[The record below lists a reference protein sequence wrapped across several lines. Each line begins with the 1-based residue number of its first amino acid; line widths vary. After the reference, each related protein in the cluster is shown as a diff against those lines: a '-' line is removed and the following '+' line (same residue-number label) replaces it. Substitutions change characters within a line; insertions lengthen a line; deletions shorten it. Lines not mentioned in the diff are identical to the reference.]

1 MDRRTVLLIED
12 NPSEERLTLRAF
24 RQAGIQQEVIVVR
37 DGAEALE
44 YLFAEGRYAN
54 RSADDQPALTLLDL
68 KLPYLD
74 GFEVL
79 QRIRQDTRTQLNPVV
94 VLTSSAHPEDIVRC
108 YQFGA
113 NSYLQKPVD
122 FRKFVDL
129 AITFSHYWLNWNLV
143 PAYPPQG
150 LSSVES

>member
-1 MDRRTVLLIED
+1 MYHRTVLLVED

-24 RQAGIQQEVIVVR
+24 RQAGIEQEVFVVR

-54 RSADDQPALTLLDL
+54 RSAAEQPALTLLDL
-68 KLPYLD
+68 KLPLLD

-79 QRIRQDTRTQLNPVV
+79 QRIRQDARTQWNPVV

-108 YQFGA
+108 YQIGA

-129 AITFSHYWLNWNLV
+129 AITFTHYWLNWNLLPIY
-143 PAYPPQG
+143 PAQSPSP
-150 LSSVES
+150 LE